1 MKEIKTVFLPTGAT
15 KSSVCI
21 DTDTGAATLL
31 IAEQDTTPNRL
42 KELFDRARQEQER
55 YTAAVETI
63 RA

>member
-15 KSSVCI
+15 QSSVCI

-31 IAEQDTTPNRL
+31 IAEQDTAPNRL

-55 YTAAVETI
+55 YTSAVETI